1 MSQFS
6 NKLLRHLQSE
16 YLTSG
21 KTHFSFPDM
30 LECLP
35 DPKQLELAIETL
47 QRTGS
52 LRKTEYVND
61 FELLELPN

>member
-1 MSQFS
+1 
-6 NKLLRHLQSE
+6 
-16 YLTSG
+16 
-21 KTHFSFPDM
+21 M
-30 LECLP
+30 LECLS